1 MALRT
6 WRSIT
11 ALTGTVPFTTR
22 DTVAVETPAFFAT
35 SRIFTCGRDPLPF
48 SVRINSACDVSI
60 DATHHSQLYR
70 PGGDKVTIAHR

>member
-35 SRIFTCGRDPLPF
+35 SRMFTYGRDPLPF
-48 SVRINSACDVSI
+48 LRPTNGECDVWI
-60 DATHHSQLYR
+60 DNNIIASSARSKRATESL
-70 PGGDKVTIAHR
+70 

>member
-6 WRSIT
+6 WLSIS

-35 SRIFTCGRDPLPF
+35 SRMFMYGRYSLPF
-48 SVRINSACDVSI
+48 CVASAILRSLR
-60 DATHHSQLYR
+60 HH
-70 PGGDKVTIAHR
+70 